1 MLHELKYAVRG
12 LRRAPGFTASAIA
25 ALALGIGANTAVFS
39 VVYAVLLKPLPY
51 ARPDRL
57 VRLSERNPEGTDTG
71 LVSIGTFVDWRART
85 GSLAGL
91 AIYTRPGNIQTVWA
105 FGDRLEIVKS
115 SAASPALFPT
125 LGVAPIMGRTFRP
138 EAQQDKPAGDRGE
151 VIISY
156 ALWQRT
162 FGGASDVV
170 GRVVRVEDRTPS
182 RIIGVMPR
190 GFAFPEGAEAWV
202 NLAFV
207 NGVPAQRRRAQSLQA
222 IARLREDAAID
233 RARADLAGVS
243 GQLAVEQP
251 VSNAGWTAQVRPLAA
266 ADTAA
271 AQPALLA
278 LFGAVA
284 GVLIIGCASVAN
296 LLLARGAARHREMAV
311 RLALGA
317 GRWRVVRQCLTEA
330 VVLSALGTVA
340 GLFLGGWLT
349 RLLVRLAPADIPRLT
364 EVGMNGTLLLYA
376 TGAGL
381 LSAAF
386 IGLAPAVRAARADRT
401 GGLRVESRS
410 ATALG
415 ATVRRFLIGGEVAIV
430 VLLLTGS
437 LLLLRTFVK
446 LRAVDLGFRTEH
458 VLQVSTRWPIGRVF
472 PSTPGVRPWPR
483 IQRAI
488 DSLVDAVASVPGVEA
503 VGLIAD
509 VPLTGDRFSGQVW
522 RADAPG
528 ASGLTPPSDARDR
541 WTADLTVVTPGYFRA
556 MGIPIVR
563 GRNFA
568 ESDRLS
574 DEQLNDAR
582 LPRIGSV
589 VVNQAFAARYFPGED
604 PIGRTVITHDD
615 QEFGP
620 IKTIVGVSGDVRSN
634 AIGEP
639 AVPAMFV
646 PHAQHPDVF
655 VPSLVVRSVLPV
667 EAIAGPL
674 RDRIATI
681 DPPLLLR
688 QIQPLD
694 AVVSAAMSRPRFN
707 LLLLSAFALVALALS
722 AIGIYGVLAYVV
734 TQRTREIGI
743 RMALGARAADVM
755 RLVLR
760 EGMAPVA
767 GGTAAGVLAALLAT
781 RVLRTMLF
789 GVTPFDPV
797 SLAAAPVLLGAV
809 AFIACALPARR
820 ATRVDPL
827 VALRN
832 D

>member
-589 VVNQAFAARYFPGED
+589 VVSQAFAARYFPGED